1 MRWAARRRL
10 RVLGAMALVAAV
22 GGGLY
27 GMMSAPDT
35 AVATGLLRGVT
46 TGFLITVPL
55 TLFEMYYVD
64 MHRGEAFRRL
74 AFGWMLA
81 AKTLVYLVVI
91 LIGLD
96 IGRRLFT
103 AGTAPPA
110 IDRESLTNVG
120 FSLAFAAVVNFVM
133 QIRRVLGQGVLG
145 SFILGRYHRPRE
157 ETRVFLFLDLVGST
171 ALAERIGGPRF
182 LELLNR
188 LYMHITEP
196 IAEHGGEI
204 HKYVGDEVIVTWRGA
219 RGFAD
224 ADCVRCVFAI
234 EDQLRALAGFYQR
247 RFGHVPRFRG
257 AIHVG
262 PVVSGEIGDVKQE
275 IAFLGDG
282 MNVTARL
289 VDVCRERDRACVVSA
304 AALERLSLPAGV
316 AADPLGAVPLRG
328 KSEALPVFALRR
340 AAAAP

>member
-1 MRWAARRRL
+1 
-10 RVLGAMALVAAV
+10 
-22 GGGLY
+22 
-27 GMMSAPDT
+27 
-35 AVATGLLRGVT
+35 
-46 TGFLITVPL
+46 
-55 TLFEMYYVD
+55 
-64 MHRGEAFRRL
+64 
-74 AFGWMLA
+74 
-81 AKTLVYLVVI
+81 
-91 LIGLD
+91 
-96 IGRRLFT
+96 
-103 AGTAPPA
+103 
-110 IDRESLTNVG
+110 
-120 FSLAFAAVVNFVM
+120 LAFAAVVNFVM